1 MNRTLNEV
9 KESVTLV
16 FRRSVGGRNR
26 NRRRLRW
33 EYTYH
38 DWGIARRPV
47 WNEIRREGGNEVII
61 ITRTHSAKIAVLQT
75 RKPPKVAQQMTVR
88 ASTRSQ
94 GSLTSECRFSTLNHK
109 ELSQP

>member
-1 MNRTLNEV
+1 MSQTLGHINALLNTISFNNH
-9 KESVTLV
+9 K
-16 FRRSVGGRNR
+16 N
-26 NRRRLRW
+26 
-33 EYTYH
+33 
-38 DWGIARRPV
+38 
-47 WNEIRREGGNEVII
+47 
-61 ITRTHSAKIAVLQT
+61 SAKIAVLQT